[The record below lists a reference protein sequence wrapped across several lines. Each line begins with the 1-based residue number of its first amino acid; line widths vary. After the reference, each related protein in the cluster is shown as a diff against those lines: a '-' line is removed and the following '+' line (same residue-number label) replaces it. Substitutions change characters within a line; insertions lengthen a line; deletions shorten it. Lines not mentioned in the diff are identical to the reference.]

1 MILSSQ
7 PRFGLTLVTSHVNN
21 NKEEGG
27 AAMTDFVKFQRH
39 LTRFLHNGECLFLYY
54 YSNNYY
60 KYGSLKGRY
69 NISLRIMTGHEID
82 QP

>member
-7 PRFGLTLVTSHVNN
+7 PRFGLTLVMSHVNN

-39 LTRFLHNGECLFLYY
+39 LTRFLRNGECLFLY
-54 YSNNYY
+54 
-60 KYGSLKGRY
+60 
-69 NISLRIMTGHEID
+69 
-82 QP
+82 